1 MNPERQIDI
10 EWNKDVTETYPVKIC
25 VSSSDRVGLLA
36 DIAANISKSGANI
49 VNATTEIRENK
60 IVDSF
65 FTLAVED
72 VEHLDRVVSAI
83 KKVKLVHDVKRVD
96 N

>member
-1 MNPERQIDI
+1 MRQ
-10 EWNKDVTETYPVKIC
+10 
-25 VSSSDRVGLLA
+25 L
-36 DIAANISKSGANI
+36 
-49 VNATTEIRENK
+49 ENK

-83 KKVKLVHDVKRVD
+83 KKVKLVHDVKRVH